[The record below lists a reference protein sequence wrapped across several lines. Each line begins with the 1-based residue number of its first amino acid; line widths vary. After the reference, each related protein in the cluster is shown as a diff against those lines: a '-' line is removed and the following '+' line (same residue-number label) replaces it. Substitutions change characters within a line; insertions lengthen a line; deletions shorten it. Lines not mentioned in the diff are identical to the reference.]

1 MSRQT
6 TLHPRNYR
14 RPGQEEEDAIGIDD
28 ENDDLMQID
37 APETTTAAGRFQY
50 QQQQRQQQQQQ
61 QQQRMGYGHRPH
73 DPNST
78 TTSDRARDTGRG
90 YLTASAYEK
99 KARSIHREGRHSAL
113 SVLSDRELLM
123 IQALAAHETIP
134 QTRRRFLAQLMAP
147 DDPRA
152 ATAIRMDRFTAAGTS
167 HPVPGTVIDV
177 YEDDDAGWR
186 RPDAS
191 HTPSKSKGKTPERD
205 RERERDRARRSSG
218 RQRRERE
225 RDRRRRWS
233 GSEREFDS
241 QAI

>member
-1 MSRQT
+1 
-6 TLHPRNYR
+6 
-14 RPGQEEEDAIGIDD
+14 
-28 ENDDLMQID
+28 
-37 APETTTAAGRFQY
+37 
-50 QQQQRQQQQQQ
+50 
-61 QQQRMGYGHRPH
+61 
-73 DPNST
+73 
-78 TTSDRARDTGRG
+78 
-90 YLTASAYEK
+90 
-99 KARSIHREGRHSAL
+99 
-113 SVLSDRELLM
+113 M
-123 IQALAAHETIP
+123 IQALAAHEVCTPHTNSFIHFIHALLLVVYNTRSPRGFYFPYNNNERTSLLTTTNQKKTIP

-191 HTPSKSKGKTPERD
+191 HTASKSKGKTPERD

>member
-14 RPGQEEEDAIGIDD
+14 RPGQEEEDAIVIDD

-50 QQQQRQQQQQQ
+50 QQ

-205 RERERDRARRSSG
+205 RARRSSG

>member
-1 MSRQT
+1 MSRST
-6 TLHPRNYR
+6 ALHPRDYR
-14 RPGQEEEDAIGIDD
+14 RPGQEEEDAIIIDD
-28 ENDDLMQID
+28 DNDDLMQID
-37 APETTTAAGRFQY
+37 APETTPPAGQFHFHH
-50 QQQQRQQQQQQ
+50 QQQRQHQH
-61 QQQRMGYGHRPH
+61 QRMGYGHNPH
-73 DPNST
+73 DPSSI
-78 TTSDRARDTGRG
+78 TSDRARDTGRG

-113 SVLSDRELLM
+113 CVLSDRELLM

-152 ATAIRMDRFTAAGTS
+152 ATAIRMDRFTAAGSS

-186 RPDAS
+186 RPDAG
-191 HTPSKSKGKTPERD
+191 TPSKSKGKTPERD
-205 RERERDRARRSSG
+205 RDRERDRARRSLG
-218 RQRRERE
+218 RQHRERE
-225 RDRRRRWS
+225 RERRRRWS
-233 GSEREFDS
+233 GSEREFES